1 MARGTAHPGR
11 YKKVPEPV
19 WLRDFANRKSALA
32 ELQGFLVLALPNIRL
47 FLRFPP
53 VFGLILRFFC
63 TPDSNFHTRAQCTK
77 HRFCSLYVSCVS
89 LPRVTQ
95 DNNRK
100 RNLVVVR
107 GFTSK
112 SNSHMGDSIME
123 KYIFDQC
130 NVLLYGLKGDY
141 SYHA

>member
-1 MARGTAHPGR
+1 MARGTAHPG
-11 YKKVPEPV
+11 
-19 WLRDFANRKSALA
+19 DIKSPGTCLA
-32 ELQGFLVLALPNIRL
+32 PGLCKQNQRLLNFKGLVLALPNIRL

-123 KYIFDQC
+123 KYIFDQG
-130 NVLLYGLKGDY
+130 NGLLYGLKGDY
-141 SYHA
+141 SYPA